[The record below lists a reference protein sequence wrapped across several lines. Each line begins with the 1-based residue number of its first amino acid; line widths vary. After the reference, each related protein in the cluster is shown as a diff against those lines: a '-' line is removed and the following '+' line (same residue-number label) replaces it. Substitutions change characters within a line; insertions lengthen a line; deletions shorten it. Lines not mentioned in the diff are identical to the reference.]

1 MKLSCNREKLLA
13 AFQTVQSVAPSR
25 SPKPILQNVKL
36 EVGDERATLIAT
48 DLEIGVRRDF
58 EVADVQA
65 TGSALLPVARMGS
78 ILRESGDETIALESD
93 ANGTLIK
100 GQRSEFR
107 LPGANP
113 EEFPQVTAF
122 AEEKYHELPARLLRE
137 LVRRTVFAIDAESSR
152 YALGGVLIELTGE
165 TITAVGTDG
174 RRLATMRGPAH
185 CVGGHETGENTTIV
199 PAKAMTLF
207 ERSLADTDVEAR
219 LAARG
224 NDLLMHCENVTVYTR
239 LVEGRF
245 PKWREVFPRRE
256 GAPQMDIAIGPLHH
270 AVRQAAIL
278 TSDDSRG
285 VDFSFAGGT
294 LTLSSRA
301 PEAGESRVEL
311 PIPYEGPD
319 VSIKLDPRF
328 LMDFL
333 KVLDAEKSVTVEI
346 QDSESAVV
354 CTTDDGYR
362 YVIMPLAGER

>member
-1 MKLSCNREKLLA
+1 MKLTCNREKLLS

-36 EVGDERATLIAT
+36 EVGDAGATLSAT
-48 DLEIGVRRDF
+48 DLEIGVRRQF
-58 EVADVQA
+58 EIDNVDAG
-65 TGSALLPVARMGS
+65 GSAVLPVARLGS
-78 ILRESGDETIALESD
+78 ILRESSDEMITLEADSG
-93 ANGTLIK
+93 GTLIK

-113 EEFPQVTAF
+113 DEFPQV
-122 AEEKYHELPARLLRE
+122 AEFSAEKYHELPARLLRE
-137 LVRRTVFAIDAESSR
+137 LVRRTVFATDAESSR
-152 YALGGVLIELTGE
+152 YALGGVLIELTADA
-165 TITAVGTDG
+165 ITAVGTDG
-174 RRLATMRGPAH
+174 RRLATMTGPANS
-185 CVGGHETGENTTIV
+185 VGGHETGENTTIV
-199 PAKAMTLF
+199 PAKAMTLI

-224 NDLLMHCENVTVYTR
+224 NDLLMHCENVTVFTR

-245 PKWREVFPRRE
+245 PKWREVFPRRDSALE
-256 GAPQMDIAIGPLHH
+256 MDIAIGPFHH

-285 VDFSFAGGT
+285 VDFRFAAGT

-301 PEAGESRVEL
+301 PEAGESRIEL
-311 PIPYEGPD
+311 PVPYDGPD

-328 LMDFL
+328 LNDFL
-333 KVLDAEKSVTVEI
+333 RVLDPEKSVKVEI

-354 CTTDDGYR
+354 CTTDDNYR